1 MSRSSPIQPQLIF
14 SFHWSFKHTFFIS
27 RKVFVSM
34 WVNGRND
41 FKFCNMWSSIK
52 QPWRCFYAGK
62 NVEENN
68 ILQAFQVSLFF
79 FAVQLCKC
87 AITLSNQ
94 ITICFYLIHL
104 VNDHRWYKIVIL
116 FSVISN
122 KTWDD
127 MRVLMVTF
135 HLVCNVPRHGHK
147 PNSLLNNF
155 NWYKDTDG
163 EETTM
168 GRTNVLS
175 NVM

>member
-1 MSRSSPIQPQLIF
+1 MEGMILSFATCDPASNNLEDAFMLGKMSSRTTY
-14 SFHWSFKHTFFIS
+14 FK
-27 RKVFVSM
+27 R
-34 WVNGRND
+34 
-41 FKFCNMWSSIK
+41 FKFRYFS
-52 QPWRCFYAGK
+52 
-62 NVEENN
+62 
-68 ILQAFQVSLFF
+68 SLFN
-79 FAVQLCKC
+79 FASVQSLY
-87 AITLSNQ
+87 Q